1 MRVFDNFLFLEFF
14 RAESEWYAF
23 KKLFWLEIRLVCWC
37 NSDIFVKY
45 FAIFFL
51 SKKFC
56 FLVIVTTNCL
66 PLAEFLSVSYPTFEG
81 LSILIELSQYFNE
94 NSRDSVRSRKAAV
107 LSICHSVKR
116 WFNRRGKWLAIEL
129 LFGQMLNISKSCPQ
143 QNSHKINNEMKFAP
157 SRQYRNLKIN
167 PILLCTTSP
176 FHKITSQNGTFW
188 V

>member
-94 NSRDSVRSRKAAV
+94 NSTVTRYVPEKLRYCAFVIQWKGDLIEEENGWPSS
-107 LSICHSVKR
+107 CY
-116 WFNRRGKWLAIEL
+116 LA
-129 LFGQMLNISKSCPQ
+129 KC
-143 QNSHKINNEMKFAP
+143 
-157 SRQYRNLKIN
+157 
-167 PILLCTTSP
+167 
-176 FHKITSQNGTFW
+176 
-188 V
+188 